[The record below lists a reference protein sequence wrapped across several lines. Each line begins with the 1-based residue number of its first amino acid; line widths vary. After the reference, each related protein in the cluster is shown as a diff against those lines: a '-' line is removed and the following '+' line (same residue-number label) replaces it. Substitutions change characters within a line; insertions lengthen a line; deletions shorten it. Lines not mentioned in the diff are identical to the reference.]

1 MIHAI
6 HIVPNKKFLP
16 WIKHLFDRPDWK
28 STYVILL
35 YEKKKIVRN
44 GDENEIEVS
53 ADKFG
58 IKYIVTLLKKYDA
71 AFHYLLD
78 FPKTEIVL
86 RSPSHI
92 VHYWYFFGSEIYHQT
107 NLFKG
112 ELYGPETKKI
122 LVILPEIRYWYEIR
136 RMYYQIILRENSPFE
151 NFRKA
156 IPRIRNILWYVEDEI
171 KIITS
176 KIQLPPWMF
185 LQFFTFNNIIP
196 DEKVATNRESRK
208 VLIGNSATI
217 ENNHFDVLNVLTKLN
232 PIVQTY
238 SLPMTYGQ
246 YKRYKN
252 KVKKV
257 FSAKLNEKVFFLEK
271 HLSLDEYYSFINQHP
286 TAIFLHYR
294 QQGLGNILYL
304 IYNGTKVYLSE
315 QNAIYHWLKRNDIM
329 VFSFEED
336 FISDYN
342 NNNLLIDLS
351 WSNSNRVQIKR
362 LLTENQNEISMQ
374 LIEADIKG
382 IK

>member
-1 MIHAI
+1 
-6 HIVPNKKFLP
+6 
-16 WIKHLFDRPDWK
+16 
-28 STYVILL
+28 
-35 YEKKKIVRN
+35 
-44 GDENEIEVS
+44 
-53 ADKFG
+53 
-58 IKYIVTLLKKYDA
+58 
-71 AFHYLLD
+71 
-78 FPKTEIVL
+78 
-86 RSPSHI
+86 
-92 VHYWYFFGSEIYHQT
+92 
-107 NLFKG
+107 
-112 ELYGPETKKI
+112 
-122 LVILPEIRYWYEIR
+122 
-136 RMYYQIILRENSPFE
+136 MYYQIILRENSPFE

-176 KIQLPPWMF
+176 KIQLPPWIF

-196 DEKVATNRESRK
+196 DERVATNRDSRK

-232 PIVQTY
+232 PFVQTY

-246 YKRYKN
+246 YKRYKS

-315 QNAIYHWLKRNDIM
+315 RNTIYHWLKRNGIM
-329 VFSFEED
+329 VFNFEED

-342 NNNLLIDLS
+342 NNNLLIDLY
-351 WSNSNRVQIKR
+351 WSNSNREQIKK
-362 LLTENQNEISMQ
+362 LLTENQNETSMQ
-374 LIEADIKG
+374 LIETDIKG